1 VGAVTDPGRRVP
13 RTGRGERTR
22 DELLAAAT
30 DVFWDK
36 GYLDSR
42 VADIVGRAGVSHGTF
57 YTYFDSKEAVLWAI
71 AADLNE
77 ALGRTAR
84 GVRAETGGDEVAAIE
99 LANRRYL
106 EMYLGNRKVMRLM
119 EEVASFNPDM
129 REARHS
135 TRVHFVSRTT
145 RSIERMQAAGI
156 ADAHL
161 LRSGHPRTGPRGR
174 RGFPH
179 RRRRRHGAAP
189 RYRRRPRLCDRRLQ
203 RRDDDAA
210 PCPRGDGGVCRLRAQ
225 HRRTAGAR

>member
-1 VGAVTDPGRRVP
+1 MTDAGRRVP

-42 VADIVGRAGVSHGTF
+42 VADIVERAGVSHGTF

-71 AADLNE
+71 ASDLNE
-77 ALGRTAR
+77 ALSRTAR

-129 REARHS
+129 RKARHS

-161 LRSGHPRTGPRGR
+161 D
-174 RGFPH
+174 
-179 RRRRRHGAAP
+179 AA
-189 RYRRRPRLCDRRLQ
+189 YAAQALVSMVSHFAYSMVATHTALDL
-203 RRDDDAA
+203 DDAVA
-210 PCPRGDGGVCRLRAQ
+210 TLTRLWARGLGLPVDSDSAGSSDGGD
-225 HRRTAGAR
+225 T